1 MSELEMDL
9 LFLQDLP
16 VHLPNANPIENDI
29 QKGDGSTIDL
39 TGTKEQQAPLS
50 TDENSHC
57 NEEKTDAKVEN
68 KEEFQDDKTVE
79 EAKQITGC
87 TNDFKNAVKIPGTNI
102 TLQTEED
109 IAKWIEERKRNWPS
123 AANLARKRLA
133 AETKLKRN
141 PLQLN
146 ANPKTLQTDNRNH
159 QRPQRKRSASTAAAE
174 EHEGEGEEEGGGGG
188 GGGGEEEE
196 EDKDGKEE
204 MGEYKEELGK
214 LKEQHPNKKNKS
226 ICRFYLQYGKCKF
239 GNRCKNIH
247 EAATDLNSNSNSK
260 SNPYQNANPN
270 PNPVASNHNNSATH
284 TKRTI
289 NGVTVLIPKL
299 YANRTEN
306 TRTSKSS
313 LFKHLVSHNQMQHEN
328 TIVIDFIKYLD
339 EKGLIDHDIMKSKF

>member
-1 MSELEMDL
+1 MDL

-29 QKGDGSTIDL
+29 PKGDGSTIDL
-39 TGTKEQQAPLS
+39 TDTKEQQAPLS
-50 TDENSHC
+50 TDKNSHS
-57 NEEKTDAKVEN
+57 NEKKTDAKVEN
-68 KEEFQDDKTVE
+68 KEKFQDDRTVE
-79 EAKQITGC
+79 EAKQSTGS

-109 IAKWIEERKRNWPS
+109 IAKWIEERKKNWPS

-133 AETKLKRN
+133 AETKQKRN

-146 ANPKTLQTDNRNH
+146 ANPKTLQADNRNH

-174 EHEGEGEEEGGGGG
+174 EHEGE
-188 GGGGEEEE
+188 E

-204 MGEYKEELGK
+204 KGENKEELGK
-214 LKEQHPNKKNKS
+214 LKEQHLNKKNKS

-247 EAATDLNSNSNSK
+247 ETATGLNSNSNSK
-260 SNPYQNANPN
+260 FNTNVNPN

-313 LFKHLVSHNQMQHEN
+313 LFKHIVSHNQMQHEN
-328 TIVIDFIKYLD
+328 TLVIDFIKYLD
-339 EKGLIDHDIMKSKF
+339 EKGLIDHDIMKSK